1 MLGNYLLVQ
10 DLESWQKGRC
20 LTSLQLEMQK
30 VYGPLEEGAVLTME
44 DGLES
49 LRIS

>member
-10 DLESWQKGRC
+10 DLEAWQKGRC
-20 LTSLQLEMQK
+20 LTSLQLETQK
-30 VYGPLEEGAVLTME
+30 VYGPLEEGAVLTTE
-44 DGLES
+44 GSLES